1 LILIKASGGAND
13 EAAAMNTLG
22 AATEFTE
29 PRSVEA
35 WDAWFRW
42 RHAGLLRDVSIDHTW
57 QRVANALAGHDR
69 PTCEACVD
77 AFARWRL
84 LPDERLLARAGTG
97 LPCRLD
103 TAPRAVLVLPGFLSG
118 AVAAPR
124 FDWTLLRSTARLAVR
139 ALEGVRGESSGPMS
153 VGIGL
158 IGLANALQ
166 RLQLDYDSDAGR
178 DFARQVGSTLAHGCL
193 EASIELAAARG
204 TATAPTADQLQRW
217 RARGIAPALVD
228 AALRSGVAHD
238 RLTSF
243 ERAPRLA
250 LLAND
255 VADALDPLMGGT
267 ASSLAHGTTHAASRR
282 APERIDAAAT
292 SVGPE
297 AQLRMRAVMSPF
309 ADVPIDHHLH
319 VRQAPNERER
329 EALLALT
336 RNLGLPTP
344 AFRRFHSLQVA

>member
-1 LILIKASGGAND
+1 
-13 EAAAMNTLG
+13 MHTLG
-22 AATEFTE
+22 AVTEFTD
-29 PRSVEA
+29 PRSVQA

-42 RHAGLLRDVSIDHTW
+42 RHAGQLRDVSIDQTW
-57 QRVANALAGHDR
+57 QRVAQALAPADPATR
-69 PTCEACVD
+69 EACVD
-77 AFARWRL
+77 AFSHWRL

-103 TAPRAVLVLPGFLSG
+103 SAPRAVLVLPGFLSG
-118 AVAAPR
+118 ATVAPC
-124 FDWTLLRSTARLAVR
+124 FDWGLLRSTAKLAVR
-139 ALEGVRGESSGPMS
+139 ALEGTRGNATGPMS
-153 VGIGL
+153 FGIGL

-166 RLQLDYDSDAGR
+166 RLQLDYDSDAAR
-178 DFARQVGSTLAHGCL
+178 DFAGQVGSTLAHGCL
-193 EASIELAAARG
+193 EASVEWADARG
-204 TATAPTADQLQRW
+204 NAMAPTAEQLQRW
-217 RARGIAPALVD
+217 RARGTAPQLVD

-255 VADALDPLMGGT
+255 MADALDPLMGVT
-267 ASSLAHGTTHAASRR
+267 ASGVTHGAVYAASRR
-282 APERIDAAAT
+282 WPERNEPAAGA
-292 SVGPE
+292 VGPE
-297 AQLRMRAVMSPF
+297 AQLRMRAAMSTW

-319 VRQAPNERER
+319 VREAPNERER